1 MFVNGEHKKERSFD
15 FLVLFIN
22 TLSCFF
28 ITKTKKERE
37 ILYFG
42 GLRLEPKPDFFQK
55 LEENPKPSKALS
67 KAVLGLS
74 DLTLGLNIHI
84 MIVLLNHAGFC
95 SLTKFA

>member
-1 MFVNGEHKKERSFD
+1 M
-15 FLVLFIN
+15 
-22 TLSCFF
+22 
-28 ITKTKKERE
+28 
-37 ILYFG
+37 G
-42 GLRLEPKPDFFQK
+42 GLRLEPKPTFFQK
-55 LEENPKPSKALS
+55 LEKNAKTSKALS